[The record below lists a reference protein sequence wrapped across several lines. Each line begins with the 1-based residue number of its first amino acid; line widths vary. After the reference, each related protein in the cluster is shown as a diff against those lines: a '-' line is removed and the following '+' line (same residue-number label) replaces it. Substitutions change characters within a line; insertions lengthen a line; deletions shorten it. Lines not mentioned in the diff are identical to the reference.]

1 MLGHHLQVAFQGE
14 GARPRLN
21 QDQFPLAEVE
31 EQEAKNP
38 MVAVGQDSRWGLN
51 SKAMVEEV
59 QASLNLQ
66 AVESPEDR

>member
-1 MLGHHLQVAFQGE
+1 MPDHHLQEAFQGKE
-14 GARPRLN
+14 ATPLHQN
-21 QDQFPLAEVE
+21 QFPLAEVE

>member
-14 GARPRLN
+14 GARSRLD

-38 MVAVGQDSRWGLN
+38 MVAVGQDSR
-51 SKAMVEEV
+51 
-59 QASLNLQ
+59 
-66 AVESPEDR
+66 